1 MKYLRLVPLP
11 LVLCGGLAVALLS
24 SRADAQARPDDVE
37 VMLAIDTSGSMR
49 PAIAAAKEAAN
60 EFVASMPADVSI
72 GVETFGDSVAVL
84 TSPTAD
90 RGLVSQNINAI
101 STGGN
106 TALYDSVVIAG
117 QQFSPT
123 ASHKVL
129 VLLSDGKDDGSTATL
144 DEAVAAV
151 QDVHVEAIS
160 LTTAETDLASLSALG
175 PVTSADDA
183 AGVSAAFAGVADL
196 VTKVVVEPVPVPT
209 TVVPVTSTT
218 VPAPATPPPTTAA
231 VAAPVTTSAPVQ
243 AAAATTAPAHTSSL
257 SLWIGAGGLFVGL
270 FVLGLL
276 LFPRGRVSKA
286 RLGIDKPRSVSE
298 MGTRAISA
306 VDVALER
313 HGKRTELATALA
325 VADISMKPAEFVAA
339 VAVVAVVAGLVGLLI
354 GGPLLAVIVAL
365 VVCLLVRVYVSRT
378 TAKRQAAFA
387 DQLPDV
393 LQLLTSALRSGY
405 GLTQALD
412 SVAEDAEEP
421 ARSEFA
427 HVLMESRLGRDLS
440 EAMRAL
446 ARRMASED
454 LEWVVAAID
463 INRETGGNLS
473 EILSTVGDTIR
484 ERQRMAR
491 QVRTLTAEGRL
502 SARILTV
509 LPFVMA
515 FWQWRMNPDNFALL
529 TSGTG
534 LVALV
539 IAGILMI
546 VGTFWVRRI
555 VNSLSTQ

>member
-183 AGVSAAFAGVADL
+183 AGV
-196 VTKVVVEPVPVPT
+196 
-209 TVVPVTSTT
+209 
-218 VPAPATPPPTTAA
+218 
-231 VAAPVTTSAPVQ
+231 
-243 AAAATTAPAHTSSL
+243 
-257 SLWIGAGGLFVGL
+257 
-270 FVLGLL
+270 
-276 LFPRGRVSKA
+276 
-286 RLGIDKPRSVSE
+286 
-298 MGTRAISA
+298 
-306 VDVALER
+306 
-313 HGKRTELATALA
+313 
-325 VADISMKPAEFVAA
+325 
-339 VAVVAVVAGLVGLLI
+339 
-354 GGPLLAVIVAL
+354 
-365 VVCLLVRVYVSRT
+365 
-378 TAKRQAAFA
+378 
-387 DQLPDV
+387 
-393 LQLLTSALRSGY
+393 
-405 GLTQALD
+405 
-412 SVAEDAEEP
+412 
-421 ARSEFA
+421 
-427 HVLMESRLGRDLS
+427 
-440 EAMRAL
+440 
-446 ARRMASED
+446 
-454 LEWVVAAID
+454 
-463 INRETGGNLS
+463 
-473 EILSTVGDTIR
+473 
-484 ERQRMAR
+484 
-491 QVRTLTAEGRL
+491 
-502 SARILTV
+502 
-509 LPFVMA
+509 
-515 FWQWRMNPDNFALL
+515 
-529 TSGTG
+529 
-534 LVALV
+534 
-539 IAGILMI
+539 
-546 VGTFWVRRI
+546 
-555 VNSLSTQ
+555 